1 MWDAAFIALE
11 RFADPVHLGV
21 LAAGVLAGTI
31 IGILPGLGGIA
42 SVALLLPFIYTLDV
56 HTAMVLL
63 IGSLAVVH
71 TADTITS
78 VLIGTPGGASTAV
91 TVLDGYPLAKQGQA
105 ARALSAAFL
114 SSMIGGLIGTV
125 FLTLSLPIARPL
137 VLMFGSPELLM
148 LCILGLSFAGLL
160 TEGAPLK
167 GGIAACLGLL
177 LGSVGAAPADAV
189 NRYTFD
195 QLYLVDG
202 IPLVGVAL
210 GIFGIAEIIDL
221 LAKGGRIAEQVPLG
235 RGWLQGARDVVK
247 HWGILVRGSLI
258 GVWAGILPGIGATAG
273 SWMAYGHVVAMARD
287 RQRFG
292 KGDIRG
298 VIGPESANNS
308 VDAGDLIPTLLFSVP
323 GSAPAAI
330 LLAALFFYG
339 IQPGPRMVQ
348 ENLDLIFTIIWSF
361 ALANALGAALCFLLS
376 PTLARLTWVPFAQI
390 APPIVVTIF
399 FGAFQSSQNFGDLF
413 VLLGLGFLGWVMKQ
427 LGWPRAPLLVGFVL
441 TKPTEQYL
449 WLSISRYDFEW
460 LLRPGV
466 VVMGLLLLA
475 SFAWIFMRKGKFTGI
490 GIEGSVHSSQE
501 LPVEGSTT
509 DGTRETGGGLGTTA
523 SVIFTVVVL
532 LVSAWALYEAF
543 SFPHLGAIFPVA
555 ATAPAILM
563 AAALLIFEL
572 RAWGPSPANET
583 RKKTRLAIGYFVAF
597 SFYFFLIWLLGF
609 GIATTL
615 FTFVFLYGWAG
626 MRVLHALIYT
636 GCLVSWTVF
645 MGWLLELHWPDGVL
659 GM

>member
-1 MWDAAFIALE
+1 MWDAALIALE
-11 RFADPVHLGV
+11 RFADPVHLGM
-21 LAAGVLAGTI
+21 LMAGVLAGTV

-42 SVALLLPFIYTLDV
+42 SVAILLPFIYTLDV

-78 VLIGTPGGASTAV
+78 VLIGTPGGAATAV

-137 VLMFGSPELLM
+137 VLLFGSPELLM
-148 LCILGLSFAGLL
+148 LCVLGLSFAGFL
-160 TEGAPLK
+160 TGGAPLK
-167 GGIAACLGLL
+167 GGLAACLGLL
-177 LGSVGAAPADAV
+177 LGSVGSAPADAV
-189 NRYTFD
+189 DRYTFD
-195 QLYLVDG
+195 QLYLIDG

-221 LAKGGRIAEQVPLG
+221 LVKGGKIAERVDLG
-235 RGWLQGARDVVK
+235 HGWMQGAKDVLQ
-247 HWGILVRGSLI
+247 HWGIVVRGSLI

-287 RQRFG
+287 RERFG

-323 GSAPAAI
+323 GGAPAAI
-330 LLAALFFYG
+330 LLGALFFYG

-361 ALANALGAALCFLLS
+361 AFANAIGAALCFFLS
-376 PTLARLTWVPFAQI
+376 PALARLTWVSFAQL

-399 FGAFQSSQNFGDLF
+399 FGAFQSSQHFGDLF
-413 VLLGLGFLGWVMKQ
+413 ALLGLGFVGWLMKQ
-427 LGWPRAPLLVGFVL
+427 LAWPRAPFLVGFVL

-466 VVMGLLLLA
+466 ILMGLLLLA
-475 SFAWIFMRKGKFTGI
+475 SILWIVLGRRSTKEAPGEESTEGAVLLGKIPAVFFTFL
-490 GIEGSVHSSQE
+490 VF
-501 LPVEGSTT
+501 L
-509 DGTRETGGGLGTTA
+509 
-523 SVIFTVVVL
+523 VVV
-532 LVSAWALYEAF
+532 AALYEAR
-543 SFPHLGAIFPVA
+543 SFPYLGAIFPVA
-555 ATAPAILM
+555 ATVPAIFM
-563 AAALLIFEL
+563 AAIQIVVEL
-572 RAWGPSPANET
+572 RAPRVKAGLET
-583 RKKTRLAIGYFVAF
+583 RRKIKLALGYFAGLIL
-597 SFYFFLIWLLGF
+597 YFLLIWLFGF
-609 GIATTL
+609 GIATAL
-615 FTFVFLYGWAG
+615 FTFVFLYGWVKL
-626 MRVLHALIYT
+626 RLLHALIYT
-636 GCLVSWTVF
+636 GSVV
-645 MGWLLELHWPDGVL
+645 GVALLMSRLLALYWPQGILL
-659 GM
+659 GL